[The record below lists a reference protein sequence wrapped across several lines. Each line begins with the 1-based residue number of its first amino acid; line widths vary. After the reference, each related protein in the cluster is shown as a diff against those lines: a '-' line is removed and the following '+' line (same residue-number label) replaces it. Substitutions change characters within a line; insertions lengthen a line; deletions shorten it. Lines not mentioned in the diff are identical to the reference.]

1 MKNKFL
7 ILALCMSIHFANA
20 QSYFGYL
27 YDNYSGVHA
36 VMYNPANLVDS
47 RFKTDI
53 NIFSASVLGTNDYY
67 SAKLSDMFKN
77 DFDFENQAT
86 KHALSSNSFV
96 TNLDILGPS
105 FMFNI
110 NPKNSIAFFTRGRSI
125 LHISNVDGK
134 LLSEIM
140 DDNSNTSFNVN
151 NQNFNIV
158 ANGWAEYGISYA
170 RVLSDKGKHFFK
182 GGLSLKYLAGYG
194 NGYIKAENLS
204 YTYLDTGNANTS
216 ITTTTGFLHTANMN
230 SLEGDSPTN
239 NTGSGIGAD
248 IGFTYEYRP
257 NFDQYQYTD
266 KNGKTQY
273 FKDKNKYLWR
283 VGVALTDLGKIKYN
297 DTQEKTYSANATY
310 TDAQY
315 DANSN
320 LDAYY
325 PIIAQANTTTA
336 YMPTT
341 LHANIDY
348 NINSRFYLNFNTDLR
363 LKNPTDTNVTY
374 ITNTYSLT
382 PRYEVKWLS
391 VYTPI
396 SYLEYSGLQAGF
408 GFRVGP
414 LFVGSGSVITALLNE
429 TKALDAHLG
438 LKIPIYQGR
447 LKDKDNDGVFDKED
461 DCPEVAGA
469 PENNGCPWKDSD
481 NDGVLDKDDD
491 CVNVFGPKENKG
503 CPWKD
508 TDNDGVLDKD
518 DACPNQA
525 GAVENKGCPYGDKD
539 KDGVLDNVDKC
550 PDVPG
555 IAANNGCPEVKKE
568 EVKEVKA
575 EVLKQ
580 LNDYSKSILFDTG
593 KSTIKPESY
602 SNLDAIVAVMN
613 EYANSKFEITGHT
626 DNVGKPLSN
635 KKLSEDRA
643 AAVMLYLVE
652 KGIASSRLSSQG
664 FGDTKPIADNKTVQ
678 GRNQNRRVE
687 IILKKE

>member
-1 MKNKFL
+1 MKSKFL
-7 ILALCMSIHFANA
+7 FLATIITINFANA

-47 RFKTDI
+47 RYRTDI
-53 NIFSASVLGTNDYY
+53 NLLSFSALGNNDYY
-67 SAKLSDMFKN
+67 SVKLSDMFKN

-86 KHALSSNSFV
+86 RHASSSNNFI
-96 TNLDILGPS
+96 TNVDILGPS

-110 NPKNSIAFFTRGRSI
+110 NSKNTIALFSRGRSI
-125 LHISNVDGK
+125 VHISNVDGR

-140 DDNSNTSFNVN
+140 DDNSNSSFSVN

-158 ANGWAEYGISYA
+158 ANGWAEFGLSYA
-170 RVLSDKGKHFFK
+170 RVLADKGKHFFK

-216 ITTTTGFLHTANMN
+216 LTTTTGFLHTANMN
-230 SLEGDSPTN
+230 SLEDDSPASN
-239 NTGSGIGAD
+239 RGSGIGAD
-248 IGFTYEYRP
+248 LGFTYEYRP
-257 NFDQYQYTD
+257 NHNQYSYTD
-266 KNGKTQY
+266 KNGKKQY

-283 VGVALTDLGKIKYN
+283 IGVSLTDLGSIKYK
-297 DTQEKTYSANATY
+297 DTQEKSYSANATY

-325 PIIAQANTTTA
+325 PVISQSNTTTA
-336 YMPTT
+336 YLPTT
-341 LHANIDY
+341 LHANVDY
-348 NINSRFYLNFNTDLR
+348 SINNRFYLNFNTDFR
-363 LKNPTDTNVTY
+363 LKTPTATNITY
-374 ITNTYSLT
+374 IANTLSLT

-391 VYTPI
+391 IYAPV
-396 SYLEYSGLQAGF
+396 SYLEYSGLNAGF
-408 GFRVGP
+408 GFRIGP
-414 LFVGSGSVITALLNE
+414 LFVGSGSVVTALLNE

-438 LKIPIYQGR
+438 LKIPIYQGK
-447 LKDKDNDGVFDKED
+447 LKDKDNDGVFDKD
-461 DCPEVAGA
+461 DNCLDIAGA
-469 PENNGCPWKDSD
+469 IENG
-481 NDGVLDKDDD
+481 
-491 CVNVFGPKENKG
+491 G

-508 TDNDGVLDKD
+508 TDNDGVLDKEDQCITVAGPVENKGCPWKDTDGDTVLDKD
-518 DACPNQA
+518 DACPNQT

-539 KDGVLDNVDKC
+539 NDGILDNIDKC
-550 PDVPG
+550 PELAGTV
-555 IAANNGCPEVKKE
+555 ANNGCPETKKE
-568 EVKEVKA
+568 EVKEIKE

-593 KSTIKPESY
+593 KSTIKNESY
-602 SNLDAIVAVMN
+602 ANLDAIVAVMN
-613 EYANSKFEITGHT
+613 NYPISKFEISGHT
-626 DNVGKPLSN
+626 DNVGKPLNN
-635 KKLSEDRA
+635 KKLSEERA

-664 FGDTKPIADNKTVQ
+664 YGDTKPIDSNVTAQ
-678 GRNQNRRVE
+678 GRNLNRRVE
-687 IILKKE
+687 ITLKKD